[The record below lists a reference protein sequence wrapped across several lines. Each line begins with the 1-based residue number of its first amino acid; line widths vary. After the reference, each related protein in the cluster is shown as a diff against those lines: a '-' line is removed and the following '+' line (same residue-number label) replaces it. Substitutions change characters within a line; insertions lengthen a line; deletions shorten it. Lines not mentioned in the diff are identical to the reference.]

1 MSLSR
6 LLSGLFADAESGTES
21 AATTQGCGENEGSAT
36 VVYECRNCGTN
47 VSADTSRCPA
57 CDGDDIVRYSID

>member
-6 LLSGLFADAESGTES
+6 LLSDLFTGSEPTTETPATAGSDGESEPS
-21 AATTQGCGENEGSAT
+21 PT
-36 VVYECRNCGTN
+36 VIHECRDCGTN
-47 VSADTSRCPA
+47 VSADTDRCPA

>member
-6 LLSGLFADAESGTES
+6 LLSGLFTGSEPTTERP
-21 AATTQGCGENEGSAT
+21 ATTQNSGESDPSPT
-36 VVYECRNCGTN
+36 VLHECRACGTN
-47 VSADTSRCPA
+47 VSAETDRCPA